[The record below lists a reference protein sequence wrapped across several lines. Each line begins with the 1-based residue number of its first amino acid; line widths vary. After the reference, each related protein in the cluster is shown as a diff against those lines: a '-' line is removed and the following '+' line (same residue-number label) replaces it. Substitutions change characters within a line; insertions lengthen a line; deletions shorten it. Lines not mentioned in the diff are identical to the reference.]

1 MSQIFLPMAQAS
13 SSSYLSILL
22 IVGLIVI
29 FYFMLIR
36 PQQKRM
42 RQQMELMNS
51 LRNGDDVVTSSGIYG
66 TISEL
71 EDDTVIL
78 EVAEDVHIRVA
89 KNAVARV
96 LTEHEPVEQDVEEE
110 MPEDEEESEEAPE
123 GEKPEVRKQKQAG
136 ETKASGNS
144 SKGKKN

>member
-1 MSQIFLPMAQAS
+1 MNQSTM
-13 SSSYLSILL
+13 SILL
-22 IVGLIVI
+22 IVGLIGI

-51 LRNGDDVVTSSGIYG
+51 LRVGDDVMTSSGIYG
-66 TISEL
+66 AVSEV

-96 LTEHEPVEQDVEEE
+96 LTEHEPEEE
-110 MPEDEEESEEAPE
+110 PAEEEEEEEESEEATVGEEPE
-123 GEKPEVRKQKQAG
+123 PVNEKQAG
-136 ETKASGNS
+136 ETNASGNS
-144 SKGKKN
+144 PKSKKKQ